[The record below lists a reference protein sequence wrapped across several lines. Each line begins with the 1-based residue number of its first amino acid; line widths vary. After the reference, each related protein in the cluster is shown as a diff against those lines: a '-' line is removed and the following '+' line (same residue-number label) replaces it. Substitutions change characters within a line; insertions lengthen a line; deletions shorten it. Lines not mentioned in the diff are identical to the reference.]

1 MTTVVLAYITTFIAA
16 VVFRFNF
23 IESQTTVSWLHG
35 SMALFAALSC
45 AFLTYIGYS
54 MAKGDYDPRK

>member
-16 VVFRFNF
+16 LVFRFNF
-23 IESQTTVSWLHG
+23 IESQTSVSWLYG

-45 AFLTYIGYS
+45 AFLTYIGYKMS
-54 MAKGDYDPRK
+54 KGDL